1 MGIINILFSCVTVIS
16 GGTFILYKLNYNVNY
31 INLMINLFHNFMYY
45 KSIFEIK
52 INRLSLEAK
61 KWLEF
66 YNINIFNQR
75 LINDIEFVKDGK
87 IVLVSS
93 KEKLIDTDISKVDLA
108 LINYDFFIYS
118 EIDKIT
124 GIINKKLIYDNK
136 VDLRELDF
144 KIEKSNYLFLLFEV
158 ILPNDLLKI
167 DLMNENNNY
176 IIVDNKISVSFLNYF
191 LQRYHPDVEYKD
203 LKLKILDQNVKEISI
218 NNKNELIIK
227 KNEYKINNINKTI

>member
-1 MGIINILFSCVTVIS
+1 M
-16 GGTFILYKLNYNVNY
+16 
-31 INLMINLFHNFMYY
+31 
-45 KSIFEIK
+45 
-52 INRLSLEAK
+52 
-61 KWLEF
+61 
-66 YNINIFNQR
+66 
-75 LINDIEFVKDGK
+75 
-87 IVLVSS
+87 VSS

-144 KIEKSNYLFLLFEV
+144 KIKKSNYLFLLFEV

-218 NNKNELIIK
+218 DNENELIIK
-227 KNEYKINNINKTI
+227 KNEYKIKNINKKI